1 MRIALQ
7 INQGVPKVILSNPY
21 CQSLYMY
28 ALYIIIQAGEQFSV
42 SFKTHNLFLFLYYL

>member
-7 INQGVPKVILSNPY
+7 MNQGVPKVILSNPL

-28 ALYIIIQAGEQFSV
+28 ALHVIQAGEQFSV
-42 SFKTHNLFLFLYYL
+42 SFKSHNLFIFLCYL

>member
-28 ALYIIIQAGEQFSV
+28 ALHVIQAGEQFSV